1 MKQPIRHFLPSLFVA
16 AMLCAPALAQASPP
30 TLRSADTAERGE
42 LFHANLRS
50 GWRMKGGSHMAA
62 LHLTLKPEWK
72 TYWRAPGD
80 AGIPPQFDWSGSVN
94 VKSVTFHWPSPKL
107 FHSNGMRSVGY
118 SGDVV
123 LPIEVV
129 PQDPKLPVHLQ
140 ARVDLGICKD
150 ICVPASM
157 TLAADLPNVGRE
169 DTAIRA
175 ALRSSPSSAKSAGL
189 RRISCAIAPIK
200 DGLRITAQIELPPQG
215 REEMVVFEPKLAGV
229 WVSDAKVRRQGDLL
243 VAEAE
248 MVPPTSQPF
257 SLERSALLVTV
268 ISDSGHAVEIRGCPA
283 P

>member
-1 MKQPIRHFLPSLFVA
+1 MPSLLAA
-16 AMLCAPALAQASPP
+16 AMILAPAVASAFPAS
-30 TLRSADTAERGE
+30 LRSADTVERGE
-42 LFHANLRS
+42 LLHANLRS
-50 GWRMKGGSHMAA
+50 GWRMQGGSHMAA
-62 LHLTLKPEWK
+62 LQLTLQPEWK

-94 VKSVTFHWPSPKL
+94 VRSVTFHWPSPKL

-129 PQDPKLPVHLQ
+129 PLDPSKPVHLQ
-140 ARVDLGICKD
+140 ARVDLGVCKD
-150 ICVPASM
+150 ICVPTSL
-157 TLAADLPNVGRE
+157 TLAAELPNGGRE
-169 DTAIRA
+169 DVAIRA
-175 ALRSSPSSAKSAGL
+175 ALRATPSTAKRAGMQ
-189 RRISCAIAPIK
+189 RISCAITPIR

-215 REEMVVFEPKLAGV
+215 REEMVIFEPKLAGV
-229 WVSDAKVRRQGDLL
+229 WVSDAKITRQGNML
-243 VAEAE
+243 VAQSD

-257 SLERSALLVTV
+257 SLDRSNLLVTV